1 MSTTP
6 SSNPASTLRWNSAWW
21 SAPLLVVAA
30 VVFTAADR
38 AAEHTPCRALEIEV
52 DQLDGMY
59 FVDAPSLKSAVTDG
73 FALLD
78 QPLSSLPYA
87 NLHDAILAQP
97 GVAACTIEPTLG
109 GALRIQVRQ
118 QRPLARVWSPDSV
131 LYLDDEGRWFPLS
144 RRYTAD
150 VPVVHAER
158 ATTARAALPLLH
170 RLDTD
175 PFWDRFI
182 DQIEVDRDGQ
192 VSFRPRIGDLVVQLG
207 DPRNHRDRLDVQ
219 LRQLRTFYT
228 ALLDSGDLRQYR
240 ELDLRYEGQLVA
252 RK

>member
-1 MSTTP
+1 MSHPTTP
-6 SSNPASTLRWNSAWW
+6 TPQAAPTWHRMWW
-21 SAPLLVVAA
+21 TVPMLLVAF
-30 VVFTAADR
+30 VVFTAADQ
-38 AAEHTPCRALEIEV
+38 AAEAIPCRALEIEV
-52 DQLDGMY
+52 DQMDGMY
-59 FVDAPSLKSAVTDG
+59 FVDAPSLKTTVTDG

-78 QPLSSLPYA
+78 RPLSELPYA

-97 GVAACTIEPTLG
+97 GVADCTIEPTLG
-109 GALRIQVRQ
+109 GALRISVRQ
-118 QRPLARVWSPDSV
+118 QRPLARVWSADSV
-131 LYLDDEGRWFPLS
+131 LYLDDKGRWFPLS
-144 RRYTAD
+144 TRYTAD
-150 VPVVHAER
+150 VPIVHADR
-158 ATTARAALPLLH
+158 ATDARAALPLLR

-175 PFWDRFI
+175 PFWDRLI
-182 DQIEVDRDGQ
+182 DQIDVAQDGQ

-207 DPRNHRDRLDVQ
+207 EGQLAHPRLDEQ